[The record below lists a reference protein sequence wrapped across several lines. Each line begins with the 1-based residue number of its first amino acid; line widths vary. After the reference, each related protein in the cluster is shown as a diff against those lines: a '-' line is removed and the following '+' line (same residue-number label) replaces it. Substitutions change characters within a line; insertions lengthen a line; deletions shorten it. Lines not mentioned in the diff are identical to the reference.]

1 MTPGLTPNKHTVQIH
16 GSRGQKM
23 TKGKNVL
30 TTGDVARIC
39 NVAPRTVSKW
49 FDSGQ
54 LKGYRIPGSK
64 DRRIPVSELIRFM
77 KVHNMP
83 AAVLP
88 VGKIRVLVIDSNGD
102 AALAL
107 ADLLRT
113 RADYEVKTVTS
124 NFETGIVTQKFAPH
138 VLMIN
143 LLAKDIDATEI
154 CKNIRATE
162 DLQTIKVIALA
173 NQLSDSEAD
182 ALLQKGFDGYIS
194 NPPDPTEVIKTIE
207 EATAIID

>member
-1 MTPGLTPNKHTVQIH
+1 
-16 GSRGQKM
+16 M

-30 TTGDVARIC
+30 TTGDVAKIC

-64 DRRIPVSELIRFM
+64 DRRIPVSELLRFM

-83 AAVLP
+83 TTSLSA
-88 VGKIRVLVIDSNGD
+88 GKMRILIVDSNEN
-102 AALAL
+102 AASAL
-107 ADLLRT
+107 ADTLRT
-113 RADYEVKTVTS
+113 KAGYEVEMVGS
-124 NFETGIVTQKFAPH
+124 NFETGVIAQRFAPH
-138 VLMIN
+138 VLLIN
-143 LLAKDIDATEI
+143 LLAEGIAAADI
-154 CKNIRATE
+154 CRNIRANE

-173 NQLSDSEAD
+173 NQLSDSEST

-194 NPPDPTEVIKTIE
+194 DSADATELIRKIE
-207 EATAIID
+207 ETTAIIY